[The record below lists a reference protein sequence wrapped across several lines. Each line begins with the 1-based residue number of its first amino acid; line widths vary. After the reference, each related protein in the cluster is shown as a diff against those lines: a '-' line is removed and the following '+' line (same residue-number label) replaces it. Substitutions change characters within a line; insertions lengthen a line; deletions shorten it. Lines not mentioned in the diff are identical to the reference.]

1 MDYIFSFLAGVI
13 AFVSPCILPMLP
25 IYVAYF
31 AGDSQ
36 QTTGKTLR
44 NALGFVLGFA
54 LVYVAL
60 GALSGLMGQ
69 LLNTYRTVTDI
80 VLGAIVVVFGLN
92 YMGVL
97 KLPFFGGLGAAKKDR
112 DMGFFSAILFGLIF
126 SIPGLSCAAPTL
138 GTALTLAAQEGTM
151 FKGVLMLLVYSLGLG
166 LPIVIS
172 AVLIDKLKG
181 AFNFIKRH
189 YTVINY
195 ICGGL
200 LILIGILMATGVLNN
215 LLRSLA

>member
-189 YTVINY
+189 YKVINW
-195 ICGGL
+195 ISGILL
-200 LILIGILMATGVLNN
+200 LIVGILMMTGMLNRY
-215 LLRSLA
+215 LSLFN